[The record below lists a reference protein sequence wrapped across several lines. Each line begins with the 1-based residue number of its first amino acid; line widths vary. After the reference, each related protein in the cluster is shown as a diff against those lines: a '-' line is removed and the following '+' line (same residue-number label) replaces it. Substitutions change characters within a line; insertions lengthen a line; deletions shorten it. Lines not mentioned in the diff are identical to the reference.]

1 MVKNPSDLFEAAL
14 KAGDA
19 FAEGAGTRFDAAAV
33 ARSPY
38 PYRFVPRLQLPGR
51 RLARARVQA
60 LTQGVGVFLP
70 AQAVQRVQ
78 HDPVRADFEE
88 VAQLRDQLELV
99 SRQQPSAKPGAPSG
113 TNPPGTAAGDP
124 QEQAAYDGAM
134 DLFRKGQYK
143 EAAESL
149 AAFTA
154 LYPNSQLAPS
164 AQFYLGSSRYGM
176 KDFKGA
182 IEQLTAMVQK
192 SPDNARAPDALLI
205 IAGGQIELNN
215 RAGAKATLQRI
226 VRDYPNA
233 QAASTAKSRLQ
244 LLQ

>member
-1 MVKNPSDLFEAAL
+1 MRDNVLSLRPLIVATGLVLAAL
-14 KAGDA
+14 AAPAHAFSDDEARKAILDLRQQVQQQNEQSQRA
-19 FAEGAGTRFDAAAV
+19 K
-33 ARSPY
+33 
-38 PYRFVPRLQLPGR
+38 LQL
-51 RLARARVQA
+51 
-60 LTQGVGVFLP
+60 
-70 AQAVQRVQ
+70 
-78 HDPVRADFEE
+78 ADQIQSLQQE

-143 EAAESL
+143 DAAESL